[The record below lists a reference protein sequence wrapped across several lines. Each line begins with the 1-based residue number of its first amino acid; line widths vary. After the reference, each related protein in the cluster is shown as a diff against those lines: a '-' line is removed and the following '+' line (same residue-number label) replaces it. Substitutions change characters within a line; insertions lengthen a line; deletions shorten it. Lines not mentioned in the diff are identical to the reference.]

1 MNTIVII
8 AIAYICAVTTVGL
21 VAAVVVLRDVAIS
34 KRTRNAEVPAAN
46 EEAPTGSVAE
56 EVEAPESEREESLEE
71 TEVCA
76 AGAEKTASENF
87 VAEAAETEEEK
98 QEEAKPEAD
107 VNFSTDKLT
116 LEEKYLKLP
125 GEMRAYYDELVR
137 YSMSVKGHKRYK
149 NANYEEYKVGKNRLV
164 RIRIKN
170 DVITC
175 ELTIPNFDLKNYVAD
190 NKIDLRQSATVVKV
204 VDEAS
209 LNAVKGCMDI
219 ALAEIER
226 EREYKKEQAK
236 ARRRERRAAAKAAS
250 AEAAATTDET
260 NGNE

>member
-1 MNTIVII
+1 MDTIVII

-21 VAAVVVLRDVAIS
+21 IAAVVVLRDI
-34 KRTRNAEVPAAN
+34 
-46 EEAPTGSVAE
+46 SVAKRARK
-56 EVEAPESEREESLEE
+56 VEAPAVVAAPAPDTAVSEIAEPNEAAAEDEADE
-71 TEVCA
+71 TED
-76 AGAEKTASENF
+76 GE
-87 VAEAAETEEEK
+87 
-98 QEEAKPEAD
+98 KPEAD

-137 YSMSVKGHKRYK
+137 YAMSVKGHKRFK

-164 RIRIKN
+164 RMRIKN
-170 DVITC
+170 DVIVC

-190 NKIDLRQSATVVKV
+190 NKIDLRQSSTVVKV
-204 VDEAS
+204 VDESS
-209 LNAVKGCMDI
+209 LAAVKGCMDI
-219 ALAEIER
+219 ALAEIEK

-250 AEAAATTDET
+250 AEAAATTDDA